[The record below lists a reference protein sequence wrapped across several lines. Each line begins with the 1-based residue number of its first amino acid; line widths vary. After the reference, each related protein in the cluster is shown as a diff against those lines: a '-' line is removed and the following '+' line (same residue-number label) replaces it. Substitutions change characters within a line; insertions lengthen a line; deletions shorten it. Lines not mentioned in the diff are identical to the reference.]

1 MKSLRLLALA
11 WLQTAP
17 SALQAPPTP
26 PTGQAPLQA
35 LSSPRLG
42 FLELQYTRGGPR
54 RVVFS
59 APAVAGV
66 QQPLFELLRGRDLLG
81 LCKESHSFRS

>member
-35 LSSPRLG
+35 PSP
-42 FLELQYTRGGPR
+42 
-54 RVVFS
+54 
-59 APAVAGV
+59 
-66 QQPLFELLRGRDLLG
+66 PLVRAIVTSRPSIDA
-81 LCKESHSFRS
+81 S